1 LREGQEAIRAELA
14 PRSRAREDRRLHR
27 STKRRGGGRSTVFG
41 SVGVTNPLGG
51 KAMNAEQREAYW
63 RRNLLYIAVLL
74 SIWAAVS
81 YGASILL
88 ADVLDRVVIEGF
100 PLGFWFANQGSIL
113 TFVVLIFVYVKLMNS
128 LDRKF
133 GVYER

>member
-1 LREGQEAIRAELA
+1 MQ
-14 PRSRAREDRRLHR
+14 PDQRS
-27 STKRRGGGRSTVFG
+27 
-41 SVGVTNPLGG
+41 
-51 KAMNAEQREAYW
+51 AYW

-74 SIWAAVS
+74 AIWAAVS
-81 YGASILL
+81 YGASILF
-88 ADVLDRVVIEGF
+88 ADALDAVKIEGF

-113 TFVVLIFVYVKLMNS
+113 TFVVLIFVYVKLMND

>member
-1 LREGQEAIRAELA
+1 
-14 PRSRAREDRRLHR
+14 
-27 STKRRGGGRSTVFG
+27 
-41 SVGVTNPLGG
+41 
-51 KAMNAEQREAYW
+51 MNAEQRSAYW

-81 YGASILL
+81 YGASILFVDAL
-88 ADVLDRVVIEGF
+88 DVVKVEGF

-113 TFVVLIFVYVKLMNS
+113 TFVVLIYVYVQLMNG

-133 GVYER
+133 GV

>member
-1 LREGQEAIRAELA
+1 M
-14 PRSRAREDRRLHR
+14 SEDRK
-27 STKRRGGGRSTVFG
+27 S
-41 SVGVTNPLGG
+41 
-51 KAMNAEQREAYW
+51 AYW
-63 RRNLLYIAVLL
+63 RRNLVYIAVLL

-81 YGASILL
+81 YGASILF
-88 ADVLDRVVIEGF
+88 ADALDAVKVGGF

-113 TFVVLIFVYVKLMNS
+113 TFVVLIFVYVKLMND

>member
-1 LREGQEAIRAELA
+1 MNA
-14 PRSRAREDRRLHR
+14 DRR
-27 STKRRGGGRSTVFG
+27 S
-41 SVGVTNPLGG
+41 
-51 KAMNAEQREAYW
+51 AYW
-63 RRNLLYIAVLL
+63 RRNVLYIAVLL

-81 YGASILL
+81 YGASILF
-88 ADVLDRVVIEGF
+88 ADTLDAVTVAGF

-113 TFVVLIFVYVKLMNS
+113 TFVVLVFVYVKLMND